1 MAIKL
6 TKGTEVEWRAYIHE
20 RIKEVKENM
29 SIKYGHESNLKCRDW
44 WDSIEPE
51 DFYEIAYIELG
62 CVCITA
68 NIDFRS
74 DAGKRECPEISYYL
88 STKSNDETEEGFWE
102 SFEYIIP
109 NHLDKFSKF
118 TTWGDI
124 FNDML
129 WELIEYCI
137 EYEIDYEADH
147 FLIHT
152 DICDELKDK
161 LNAEFSAFIK
171 TISDREE
178 AIQCHYKIT
187 MMHEFRIALNEMAEN
202 MTNRDIRKRFI
213 EEPNILE
220 QLYNA
225 FLKRDTGEMETYKE
239 IINEEMKGGVC

>member
-6 TKGTEVEWRAYIHE
+6 TKGTEVEWRAYMHE

-29 SIKYGHESNLKCRDW
+29 SIKYWHESNSKCRDW

-51 DFYEIAYIELG
+51 DFYEIAYVELG
-62 CVCITA
+62 CVCVTA

-74 DAGKRECPEISYYL
+74 DTGKRECPTISYYL
-88 STKSNDETEEGFWE
+88 ATKSNDGTEEGFWE
-102 SFEYIIP
+102 SFEYIVPHRFDVI
-109 NHLDKFSKF
+109 LKCI
-118 TTWGDI
+118 TWEAI

-129 WELIEYCI
+129 WCLIDYCI
-137 EYEIDYEADH
+137 ENEIDYEANY
-147 FLIHT
+147 FLIHS

-161 LNAEFSAFIK
+161 LNAEFAAFTK

-187 MMHEFRIALNEMAEN
+187 MMNEFRTALNEMAEN
-202 MTNRDIRKRFI
+202 MTNRDIRRRFI